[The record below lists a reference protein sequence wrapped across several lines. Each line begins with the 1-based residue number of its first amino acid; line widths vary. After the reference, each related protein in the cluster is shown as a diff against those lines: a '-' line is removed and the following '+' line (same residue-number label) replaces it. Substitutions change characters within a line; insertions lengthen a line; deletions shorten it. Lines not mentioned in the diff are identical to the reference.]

1 VQDDKLQ
8 NLGVEGVL
16 MADIASV
23 SRTDLTQRR
32 KRLRRQRRVKIMQ
45 TIWQTMAVSGLA
57 GTLLWGAIQPM
68 WVLKTP
74 ESIEISGN
82 QLLTDE
88 AVRSRVAL
96 SYPQSMWKIQPSR
109 IANSLQKQAA
119 IAHANVT
126 RRLLPPGLIVEVEER
141 IPVAIAQ
148 GRSEMSD
155 KAGGKTLENTL
166 GFIDASGVL
175 IPIESYGSANTSSL
189 NIKANKAKLPNL
201 KVIGSPEQYRQFWRQ
216 VYQTLSHSSL
226 KITEIDW
233 RDPSNLILKTEL
245 GKVHLGTPN
254 FQLPE
259 KIKVLVQMRQLPTE
273 VNPNQIEYIDL
284 KNPDT
289 PMIQILNST
298 NALGKRRF
306 NP

>member
-1 VQDDKLQ
+1 LIILVQDDKLQ
-8 NLGVEGVL
+8 ISGVEGVL

-32 KRLRRQRRVKIMQ
+32 KRLRRKRRVKIIQ
-45 TIWQTMAVSGLA
+45 TIWQTIAVSGFA
-57 GTLLWGAIQPM
+57 GTLLWGAIQPT
-68 WVLKTP
+68 WVLKAP

-82 QLLTDE
+82 QLLSDE
-88 AVRSRVAL
+88 AVRSLMAL

-109 IANSLQKQAA
+109 IAGSLQKQPA

-126 RRLLPPGLIVEVEER
+126 RRLLPPGLIVEVKER

-148 GRSEMSD
+148 ARSENSEETD
-155 KAGGKTLENTL
+155 EKTLRL
-166 GFIDASGVL
+166 IDASGVL
-175 IPIESYGSANTSSL
+175 IPMESYGSANTSSR
-189 NIKANKAKLPNL
+189 NPKAKLPNL
-201 KVIGSPEQYRQFWRQ
+201 KVIGMPEQYRELWGQ
-216 VYQTLSHSSL
+216 VYQTLNRSSL
-226 KITEIDW
+226 KISEMDW

-254 FQLPE
+254 SLLPE
-259 KIKVLVQMRQLPTE
+259 KIKLLLQMRQLPAE

-298 NALGKRRF
+298 NALKKRRF

>member
-32 KRLRRQRRVKIMQ
+32 KRLRRQRRVKIIQ

-96 SYPQSMWKIQPSR
+96 SYPQSMWKIQPDR
-109 IANSLQKQAA
+109 IANSLQKQPA

-126 RRLLPPGLIVEVEER
+126 RRLLPPGLIIEVEER

-148 GRSEMSD
+148 GKSEIREE
-155 KAGGKTLENTL
+155 AIGKTLENTL

-175 IPIESYGSANTSSL
+175 IPIESYGSANTSL
-189 NIKANKAKLPNL
+189 LKMKAKLPNL
-201 KVIGSPEQYRQFWRQ
+201 KVIGSPEQYREFWRQ

-273 VNPNQIEYIDL
+273 MNPNQIEYIDL

-298 NALGKRRF
+298 NALEKRRF

>member
-1 VQDDKLQ
+1 LIILVQDDKLQ
-8 NLGVEGVL
+8 ISGVEGVL

-32 KRLRRQRRVKIMQ
+32 KRLRRQRRVKIIQ
-45 TIWQTMAVSGLA
+45 TIWQTIAVSGLA
-57 GTLLWGAIQPM
+57 STLLWGAIQPT
-68 WVLKTP
+68 WVLKAP

-82 QLLTDE
+82 KLLSDE
-88 AVRSRVAL
+88 AVRSLMAL

-109 IANSLQKQAA
+109 IAGSLQKQPA
-119 IAHANVT
+119 ILHANVT
-126 RRLLPPGLIVEVEER
+126 RRLLPPGLIVEVKER

-148 GRSEMSD
+148 GRSENSEEVVE
-155 KAGGKTLENTL
+155 KTLGL
-166 GFIDASGVL
+166 IDASGVL

-189 NIKANKAKLPNL
+189 NAKAKLPNL
-201 KVIGSPEQYRQFWRQ
+201 KVIGIPEQYCELWGQ
-216 VYQTLSHSSL
+216 VYQTLNHSSL
-226 KITEIDW
+226 KITEMDW

-254 FQLPE
+254 SLLPE
-259 KIKVLVQMRQLPTE
+259 KIKLLLQMRQLPAE

-289 PMIQILNST
+289 PMIQILSST
-298 NALGKRRF
+298 NVLKKRRF

>member
-1 VQDDKLQ
+1 
-8 NLGVEGVL
+8 

-32 KRLRRQRRVKIMQ
+32 KRLRRQRRVKIIQ

-57 GTLLWGAIQPM
+57 GTLLWGAIQPI
-68 WVLKTP
+68 WVLKTDK
-74 ESIEISGN
+74 SIEISGN
-82 QLLTDE
+82 KLLTDE
-88 AVRSRVAL
+88 AVRSRIGL
-96 SYPQSMWKIQPSR
+96 SYPQSMWKIQPSQ
-109 IANSLQKQAA
+109 IASSLQKQPA

-141 IPVAIAQ
+141 IPVAILQRSQLVNPQA
-148 GRSEMSD
+148 RSENREEAS
-155 KAGGKTLENTL
+155 GKTVEKTL
-166 GFIDASGVL
+166 GFIDAKGIL
-175 IPIESYGSANTSSL
+175 IPIESYGSANISSL
-189 NIKANKAKLPNL
+189 KTKAKLPNL
-201 KVIGSPEQYRQFWRQ
+201 KVIGSPEQYREYWKQ

-254 FQLPE
+254 SQLPE
-259 KIKVLVQMRQLPTE
+259 KIKVLMQMRQLPTE
-273 VNPNQIEYIDL
+273 VNPNRMEYIDL

-289 PMIQILNST
+289 PMIQVLDST
-298 NALGKRRF
+298 NALKKQRF

>member
-1 VQDDKLQ
+1 LIILVQDDKLE
-8 NLGVEGVL
+8 NSGVEGAL

-32 KRLRRQRRVKIMQ
+32 KRLRRKRRVRIIQK
-45 TIWQTMAVSGLA
+45 IWQTIAVSGLA
-57 GTLLWGAIQPM
+57 GTLLWGAIQPI

-82 QLLTDE
+82 KLLTDE

-96 SYPQSMWKIQPSR
+96 SYPQSMWKIQPSQ
-109 IANSLQKQAA
+109 IASSLQKQPA

-126 RRLLPPGLIVEVEER
+126 RRLLPPGLIIEVEER
-141 IPVAIAQ
+141 IPIAIAQ
-148 GRSEMSD
+148 TRSVNSGEIVE
-155 KAGGKTLENTL
+155 KTLGL
-166 GFIDASGVL
+166 IDARGLL
-175 IPIESYGSANTSSL
+175 IPTESYGSTNTSSQ
-189 NIKANKAKLPNL
+189 NTKPKLPNL
-201 KVIGSPEQYRQFWRQ
+201 KVIGSPQQYREFWGQ
-216 VYQTLSHSSL
+216 VYQTLNQSSL

-259 KIKVLVQMRQLPTE
+259 KIKVLVQMRQLSTK
-273 VNPNQIEYIDL
+273 VNSNQIEYIDL

-298 NALGKRRF
+298 NALQKQRF

>member
-1 VQDDKLQ
+1 MQDDKLQ
-8 NLGVEGVL
+8 NSGVEGVF

-32 KRLRRQRRVKIMQ
+32 KRLRRQRRVKIIQ
-45 TIWQTMAVSGLA
+45 TIWQTIAVSGLA
-57 GTLLWGAIQPM
+57 GTLLWGAIQPI
-68 WVLKTP
+68 WVLKTD

-82 QLLTDE
+82 QLLTDK
-88 AVRSRVAL
+88 AVRSRVGL

-109 IANSLQKQAA
+109 IAGSLQKQPA
-119 IAHANVT
+119 IAHAHVT
-126 RRLLPPGLIVEVEER
+126 RRLLPPGLIVEVKER

-148 GRSEMSD
+148 ARSSSSE
-155 KAGGKTLENTL
+155 GGVEKTVEKTLGL
-166 GFIDASGVL
+166 IDTSGIL
-175 IPIESYGSANTSSL
+175 IPIESYGSANTSSP
-189 NIKANKAKLPNL
+189 NTTAKLPSL
-201 KVIGSPEQYRQFWRQ
+201 KVIGSPEQYREFWGQ

-233 RDPSNLILKTEL
+233 RDPDNLILKTEF

-254 FQLPE
+254 SLSPE
-259 KIKVLVQMRQLPTE
+259 KIKVLVQMRQLPAA

-289 PMIQILNST
+289 PMIQVLNST
-298 NALGKRRF
+298 NALKKRRF